1 MYTARTAI
9 QRGFHILE
17 ASAETERTRASDELV
32 HFFLSHSID
41 GVIYDRP
48 PTAEVQHLVDR
59 GVPVVQLLRP
69 QLTVP
74 TATVTVDAAPGVT
87 AAVDHLIEQEHRHI
101 AFLGSGDPHPANR
114 TRLNTF
120 IAALSSHALSIPD
133 EYILLGDTYGGAEGY
148 AFSHQLLS
156 LPIPPTAIFAAGEE
170 TALGAL
176 RALYQARIRV
186 PEEISVVSYDDNI
199 GEYLYPPLTSVA
211 QPLKEVAQAA
221 VDIIV
226 DKLHDA
232 DATDRELSRMVFPTI
247 LVIRESTQPP
257 RHAQRKPSSGLNLTT
272 RFHGA

>member
-1 MYTARTAI
+1 
-9 QRGFHILE
+9 
-17 ASAETERTRASDELV
+17 
-32 HFFLSHSID
+32 
-41 GVIYDRP
+41 
-48 PTAEVQHLVDR
+48 
-59 GVPVVQLLRP
+59 
-69 QLTVP
+69 
-74 TATVTVDAAPGVT
+74 VDAAPGVT

-120 IAALSSHALSIPD
+120 IAALSRHALSIPD